1 MGDAEIDE
9 EEGGLPAAEG
19 GGGTSPIIKWLLY
32 VAGAIFGIIIVAV
45 IAMIVAKETA
55 TKTFTQMKNVALV
68 KPPPPLA
75 NYNFTEEFRINTSDK
90 GEAHFVKMKL
100 AFGIAKEDQTLSAEL
115 AERNAQMRDLINLIV
130 GRKFKDELINIED
143 QLDLREEIKAQVNHI
158 LTEGK
163 IQEVYFTEFI
173 VN

>member
-32 VAGAIFGIIIVAV
+32 VAGAIFGIIIVAI
-45 IAMIVAKETA
+45 IAMVVAKQTA
-55 TKTFTQMKNVALV
+55 TSTFTQMKDVALV

-130 GRKFKDELINIED
+130 GRKSKDELINIED

>member
-55 TKTFTQMKNVALV
+55 TNTFTQMKNVALV

-130 GRKFKDELINIED
+130 GRKSKDELINIED
-143 QLDLREEIKAQVNHI
+143 QLDFREEIKAQVNHI

>member
-115 AERNAQMRDLINLIV
+115 AERNEQMRDLIKLIV

-143 QLDLREEIKAQVNHI
+143 QLDFREEIKAQVNHI

>member
-1 MGDAEIDE
+1 MDGM
-9 EEGGLPAAEG
+9 
-19 GGGTSPIIKWLLY
+19 IKDGFFSGKNFRKTFFALKCFLHFTGI
-32 VAGAIFGIIIVAV
+32 VFEIIIVLV
-45 IAMIVAKETA
+45 VAMVEFEK
-55 TKTFTQMKNVALV
+55 QMVKPFGKDRIQNIDLV
-68 KPPPPLA
+68 KPPIPLE
-75 NYNFTEEFRINTSDK
+75 NYNFTEEFRIDTLDK
-90 GEAHFVKMKL
+90 GETHFVKMKL

-115 AERNAQMRDLINLIV
+115 AERNEQMRDLIKLIV

-143 QLDLREEIKAQVNHI
+143 QLDFREEIKAQVNHI

>member
-130 GRKFKDELINIED
+130 GRKSKDELINIED
-143 QLDLREEIKAQVNHI
+143 QLDFREEIKAQVNHI

>member
-115 AERNAQMRDLINLIV
+115 AEGNAQMRDLINLIV
-130 GRKFKDELINIED
+130 GRKSKDELINIED